1 MPHQGLRSII
11 YEEVLKVNNKTTQFQ
26 MSTQCSL
33 SIKSLIYP
41 FQGFNPF
48 IHPIIKQNYL
58 QKAGVTSD

>member
-1 MPHQGLRSII
+1 
-11 YEEVLKVNNKTTQFQ
+11 

-33 SIKSLIYP
+33 SIKSLTYP

-58 QKAGVTSD
+58 QKTGVTSDSDLNQQQKTGL